1 MGTIVIAGGT
11 GLLGSAL
18 LEALRLDGHRVVV
31 LSRDPKHDHEVR
43 WSPGNDDRA
52 WAEALNGATA
62 VINLAG
68 TSIASGR
75 WTTARKA
82 SIHESRKRATAAL
95 VRAIADLPQPPS
107 AFISGS
113 AVGYYGAR
121 GDEPATEA
129 TPPGSDFLAQV
140 CRDWESIAK
149 EASHRSRVVL
159 LRSGV
164 VFARHGGA
172 LPQLALPFKLFAGG
186 PAGTGRQFVSWIHLH
201 DWVAMVKWALAT
213 ATIAGPLNVTAPTPV
228 TNEEL
233 SREIGRALGR
243 PSWLKAPSLALR
255 LVLGEMADALVL
267 GGQRVI
273 PEVARTQG
281 FVFRYPT
288 VQSALKE
295 IYR

>member
-11 GLLGSAL
+11 GLLGTAL
-18 LEALRLDGHRVVV
+18 LEALRLEGHRVVV
-31 LSRDPKHDHEVR
+31 LSREPKHDHEVR
-43 WSPGNDDRA
+43 WSPGHDDRA
-52 WAEALNGATA
+52 WAKALNGATA

-82 SIHESRKRATAAL
+82 SIHESRTRATDAL
-95 VRAIADLPQPPS
+95 VRAIADAPQPPS

-129 TPPGSDFLAQV
+129 TPPGSDFLADV
-140 CRDWESIAK
+140 CCDWESIAK
-149 EASHRSRVVL
+149 EVSHRSRVVL

-164 VFARHGGA
+164 VFARQGGA
-172 LPQLALPFKLFAGG
+172 LPQLALPFRLFAGG

-243 PSWLKAPSLALR
+243 PSWLKAPSFALR

-273 PEVARTQG
+273 PEVARTHG

>member
-11 GLLGSAL
+11 GLLGTAL
-18 LEALRLDGHRVVV
+18 LEALRLEGHRVVV
-31 LSRDPKHDHEVR
+31 LSRDPKHDHEGR
-43 WSPGNDDRA
+43 WSRGQDDRA
-52 WAEALNGATA
+52 WAKALNGAPA

-82 SIHESRKRATAAL
+82 SIHESRTRATDAL
-95 VRAIADLPQPPS
+95 VRAIADAPQPPS

-129 TPPGSDFLAQV
+129 TPPGSDFLADV

-164 VFARHGGA
+164 VFARQGG
-172 LPQLALPFKLFAGG
+172 
-186 PAGTGRQFVSWIHLH
+186 
-201 DWVAMVKWALAT
+201 
-213 ATIAGPLNVTAPTPV
+213 
-228 TNEEL
+228 
-233 SREIGRALGR
+233 
-243 PSWLKAPSLALR
+243 
-255 LVLGEMADALVL
+255 
-267 GGQRVI
+267 
-273 PEVARTQG
+273 
-281 FVFRYPT
+281 
-288 VQSALKE
+288 
-295 IYR
+295 